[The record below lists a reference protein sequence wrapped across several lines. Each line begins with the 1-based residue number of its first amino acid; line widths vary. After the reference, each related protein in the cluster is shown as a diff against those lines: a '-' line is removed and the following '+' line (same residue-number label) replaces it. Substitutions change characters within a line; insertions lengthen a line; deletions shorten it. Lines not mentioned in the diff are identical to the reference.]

1 MLVFA
6 RSTLIFVAFLSFFRV
21 ISRFTLWNNFHF
33 LSLVVLFPCLNFAQL
48 EDRLRQRKEQR
59 KRKAEEEA
67 RKQRE
72 EEEEEKRKIN
82 EEREEKKKALPPLVS
97 FPFFLFFTLRNG
109 ILNMYCTRRTTR
121 NF

>member
-1 MLVFA
+1 MLLF
-6 RSTLIFVAFLSFFRV
+6 FVHEVWLN
-21 ISRFTLWNNFHF
+21 I
-33 LSLVVLFPCLNFAQL
+33 VLFPCFNFAQL

-67 RKQRE
+67 RIQRE

-97 FPFFLFFTLRNG
+97 LPFFCISPFAMVF
-109 ILNMYCTRRTTR
+109 
-121 NF
+121 